1 MTDMKAVHFGAGN
14 IGRGFI
20 GYLLYKSGYNITFVD
35 IFDKVV
41 DDINKYKK
49 YTVITLSTSPN
60 KERVENVKAV
70 NLKDSNSLEKE
81 VLEADLIT
89 TSLGLNNLK
98 STGELLRGF
107 LKKRSEVSKK
117 PLDII
122 ACENALFATD
132 VLKKAI
138 FDEADEKFKEYLE
151 NSVGF
156 PNCAVD
162 RIVPNVNIEKEV
174 PIDVAVEDFYE
185 WDIEKN
191 KIKVNNNIKGAEY
204 VEKLDPYL
212 ERKLFLLNG
221 AHATIAYL
229 GYLKKYK
236 FIHEAIKDEEIKKI
250 IIGFHKE
257 AVQALSIKHKIDIN
271 ILKEYSNKLLKRF
284 ENKYLKDDVTRVGRD
299 PVRKLSSND
308 RLITPLKLC
317 HDLKIDFDDI
327 LYGVA
332 AGYLFD
338 YKDDKKAQEI
348 QRIIKNDGI
357 SKAISDISQIKE
369 REYLNNMIVDKYEE
383 VKKQL

>member
-1 MTDMKAVHFGAGN
+1 MKAVHFGAGN

-20 GYLLYKSGYNITFVD
+20 GYLLYKSNYEITFVD

-41 DDINKYKK
+41 EDINKYKK
-49 YTVITLSTSPN
+49 YTVITLSTSSN
-60 KERVENVKAV
+60 KEEVENVKAV
-70 NLKDSNSLEKE
+70 NLKDSAYLEKE

-98 STGELLRGF
+98 STGELLREF
-107 LKKRSEVSKK
+107 LKKRSKVSKK
-117 PLDII
+117 ALDII

-132 VLKKAI
+132 VLKRAI
-138 FDEADEKFKEYLE
+138 LDKTDEKFQEYLE
-151 NSVGF
+151 KYVGF

-162 RIVPNVNIEKEV
+162 RIVPNVDIEKEL

-236 FIHEAIKDEEIKKI
+236 FIHEAIKDEEIKKVI
-250 IIGFHKE
+250 VGFHKE

-308 RLITPLKLC
+308 RLVTPLKLC
-317 HDLKIDFDDI
+317 YNLKIDFNDI
-327 LYGVA
+327 LYGIA

-338 YKDDKKAQEI
+338 YKNDGKAQEI
-348 QRIIKNDGI
+348 QKIIKNDGT
-357 SKAISDISQIKE
+357 SKAISNISQIRE
-369 REYLNNMIVDKYEE
+369 GEYLNSMIVNKYKEL
-383 VKKQL
+383 KS

>member
-1 MTDMKAVHFGAGN
+1 MTDMKAIHFGAGN

-20 GYLLYKSGYNITFVD
+20 GYLLYKSGYDITFVD

-41 DDINKYKK
+41 DDINKYKR
-49 YTVITLSTSPN
+49 YTVTTLSTSPS
-60 KERVENVKAV
+60 KEKVENIKAV
-70 NLKDSNSLEKE
+70 NLKDNNSLEKE
-81 VLEADLIT
+81 ILDTDLIT

-107 LKKRSEVSKK
+107 LKKRSEVNKK

-122 ACENALFATD
+122 ACENALLATD

-138 FDEADEKFKEYLE
+138 FDGADENLKKYLE
-151 NSVGF
+151 EYVGF

-162 RIVPNVNIEKEV
+162 RIVPNVTLKREL

-185 WDIEKN
+185 WDVEKK

-236 FIHEAIKDEEIKKI
+236 FIHEAIKDEGIKKI
-250 IIGFHKE
+250 IVGFHKE

-284 ENKYLKDDVTRVGRD
+284 ENEYLKDDVTRVGRD
-299 PVRKLSSND
+299 PVRKLSLND

-317 HDLKIDFDDI
+317 DSLKIDFNDI
-327 LYGVA
+327 LYGIA

-338 YKDDKKAQEI
+338 YKDDEKAQQI
-348 QRIIKNDGI
+348 QKIIKEDGI
-357 SKAISDISQIKE
+357 SKAIANISQIQE
-369 REYLNNMIVDKYEE
+369 GEYLNNMIVDKYKEL
-383 VKKQL
+383 KK